1 MTAIEVLLIILGFVF
16 VGLSYLI
23 SEKSKGEEVLTDSET
38 KKSGQ
43 ELWSEKDEEMV
54 RKQIDAVVSE
64 KVDSVIEHTTDR
76 LNHISNEKIM
86 AVDEFSNQVLEKIEQ
101 NHKEVIFMY
110 NMLEEKDK
118 KLKEEQEKKPQVPKK
133 APAGTAKEKK
143 TAKKKTD
150 AVAEK
155 LPSSN
160 VMVETSETN
169 QRIRELY
176 QSGKSILDISKEL
189 DMGQGEVKLI
199 IDLYGG

>member
-1 MTAIEVLLIILGFVF
+1 MARLTE
-16 VGLSYLI
+16 
-23 SEKSKGEEVLTDSET
+23 EKI
-38 KKSGQ
+38 
-43 ELWSEKDEEMV
+43 
-54 RKQIDAVVSE
+54 KQIQEEYAKDPVYSHVAKKCGTTAATVKKYVSG
-64 KVDSVIEHTTDR
+64 
-76 LNHISNEKIM
+76 
-86 AVDEFSNQVLEKIEQ
+86 
-101 NHKEVIFMY
+101 EV
-110 NMLEEKDK
+110 
-118 KLKEEQEKKPQVPKK
+118 P
-133 APAGTAKEKK
+133 AP
-143 TAKKKTD
+143 AKKKKD